1 MPAWLTIL
9 DKGFAVSKLL
19 IGEQEMF
26 VAKKGELEF
35 LAEDTLT
42 LLGLIS
48 MHEVRGVHWQAT
60 DSEID
65 DYMLLDEG

>member
-1 MPAWLTIL
+1 M
-9 DKGFAVSKLL
+9 

-35 LAEDTLT
+35 LAEDMLT

-60 DSEID
+60 DSGID